1 MWCVV
6 KTPKSDFL
14 LLLKYIYAKIYKGLP
29 LNNKENKMI
38 NKIKKWTDEFKTFA
52 VKGNVIDMAVG
63 IIIGA
68 AFGKIVD
75 SMVKD
80 IIMPPM
86 GWIMGRVDF
95 TNLYFTLPNYE
106 GNIVKYPSL
115 EAAQAAGAVTINY
128 GLFINTLI
136 SFIFVAFAV
145 FLLIKF
151 INKLRAATEKK
162 AETEETVTTKTCP
175 KCCSVININA
185 TKCPYCT
192 TDL

>member
-1 MWCVV
+1 M
-6 KTPKSDFL
+6 L
-14 LLLKYIYAKIYKGLP
+14 NKGLD
-29 LNNKENKMI
+29 KGIGKV
-38 NKIKKWTDEFKTFA
+38 KKWTDEFKTFA
-52 VKGNVIDMAVG
+52 IKGNVIDMAVG

-95 TNLYFTLPNYE
+95 TNLYFTLPNYD
-106 GNIVKYPSL
+106 GQIVKKPSL

-151 INKLRAATEKK
+151 INKLRAAVEKK
-162 AETEETVTTKTCP
+162 EETQAEIDTKACP
-175 KCCSVININA
+175 RCFSTINIKA
-185 TKCPYCT
+185 TKCPNCT
-192 TDL
+192 ADI

>member
-1 MWCVV
+1 
-6 KTPKSDFL
+6 
-14 LLLKYIYAKIYKGLP
+14 
-29 LNNKENKMI
+29 MI
-38 NKIKKWTDEFKTFA
+38 EKFKKWTDEFKTFA
-52 VKGNVIDMAVG
+52 IKGNVIDMAVG

-86 GWIMGRVDF
+86 GWIMGRVNF
-95 TNLYFTLPNYE
+95 ANLYLTLPNYD
-106 GNIVKYPSL
+106 GKIIKYPSL

-136 SFIFVAFAV
+136 SFVFVAFAV

-151 INKLRAATEKK
+151 INKLRAAVETKK
-162 AETEETVTTKTCP
+162 EAQEVIETKTCP
-175 KCCSVININA
+175 RCFSTININA

-192 TDL
+192 AELS

>member
-1 MWCVV
+1 MI
-6 KTPKSDFL
+6 SR
-14 LLLKYIYAKIYKGLP
+14 LKRYA
-29 LNNKENKMI
+29 
-38 NKIKKWTDEFKTFA
+38 DEFKTFA
-52 VKGNVIDMAVG
+52 IKGNVIDMAVG

-86 GWIMGRVDF
+86 GWLMGRVDF
-95 TNLYFTLPNYE
+95 TNLYLTLPNYDGE
-106 GNIVKYPSL
+106 IVKYPSL
-115 EAAQAAGAVTINY
+115 EAAQSAGAVTINY

-151 INKLRAATEKK
+151 INKLRANVETKK
-162 AETEETVTTKTCP
+162 ENDLVETEKTCP
-175 KCCSVININA
+175 KCYSTININA

-192 TDL
+192 SDL